1 MYIKKAE
8 RKAQSV
14 SGRGGSMEKIFL
26 TEDLIKAIAENVS
39 WKQEAL
45 HQVLESGYEIRLVKN
60 DMPILLKD
68 GETAFADNGIIGII
82 RLRELSIQAKL
93 EAQFK
98 S

>member
-1 MYIKKAE
+1 MKNYF
-8 RKAQSV
+8 S
-14 SGRGGSMEKIFL
+14 
-26 TEDLIKAIAENVS
+26 TEDLIKAIAGDVS

-45 HQVLESGYEIRLVKN
+45 HEALDAGYEIRLVKN
-60 DMPILLKD
+60 DRPISLKD

-82 RLRELSIQAKL
+82 RLRDLSIQAKL